1 MNKVILDLETDAIR
15 TSVLEMNLY
24 LKKVLSSIFFS
35 VCVLHSVLPTFQVV
49 FLCMKLAIDWRFHSR
64 RKQ

>member
-1 MNKVILDLETDAIR
+1 MILDLETDAIR

-35 VCVLHSVLPTFQVV
+35 VCVLHGVLPAFPCCVTVYE
-49 FLCMKLAIDWRFHSR
+49 AGYR
-64 RKQ
+64 